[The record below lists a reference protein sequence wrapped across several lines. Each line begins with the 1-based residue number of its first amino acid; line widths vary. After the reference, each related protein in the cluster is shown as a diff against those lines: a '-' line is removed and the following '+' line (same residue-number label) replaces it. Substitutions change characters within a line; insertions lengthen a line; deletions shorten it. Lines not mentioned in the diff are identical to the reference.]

1 MTVLYGLANEFVFPT
16 QHACL
21 QLRSLLP
28 SQQQTP
34 KICQMEN
41 SNPLALLLGLCCH
54 MCWAGAGEWC
64 PHAPYSGACPGFSRK
79 PGGLSKARLF
89 KGGLQGGGVL
99 DLQFPTNQAKQ
110 NQTGSSSLWRFPFCQ
125 TFQRMGDLLEKLNA
139 DIREWDNWIQ
149 VVHLVGYEY
158 YFMGKV
164 SSPTPC
170 VQCRKDVSAQ
180 AQLKAL
186 QR

>member
-1 MTVLYGLANEFVFPT
+1 MQESGVHTHPT
-16 QHACL
+16 QELA
-21 QLRSLLP
+21 QAP
-28 SQQQTP
+28 P
-34 KICQMEN
+34 EN
-41 SNPLALLLGLCCH
+41 QEGFQKLGFL
-54 MCWAGAGEWC
+54 
-64 PHAPYSGACPGFSRK
+64 
-79 PGGLSKARLF
+79 
-89 KGGLQGGGVL
+89 KGVCKGGGVL